1 MTESSVPDRRTISN
15 VVLTL
20 AVVGGL
26 ILSYFLA
33 IPFLPAIVW
42 SVTLGVLFAP
52 LDARLRRS
60 IRSATISAAATVAIV
75 AFIVVVPGIL
85 VVGSLLNEAAKSV
98 TVISPMLEAD
108 HWAHLL
114 DNHPRLAP
122 ALRWINERLDLPD
135 LIQTAV
141 SWIAA
146 RSGPIVRA
154 SFLGRDKSA
163 FDLLFLV
170 LHSSRSGKGG
180 RVGDEFGGEKPVCAR
195 YGSKR
200 QSLIDQARHR
210 SCR

>member
-1 MTESSVPDRRTISN
+1 MTESSVSDRRTISN

-85 VVGSLLNEAAKSV
+85 IVGSLLNEAAKSV
-98 TVISPMLEAD
+98 AVISPMLEAD
-108 HWAHLL
+108 RWTHLL

-141 SWIAA
+141 SWIAGSE
-146 RSGPIVRA
+146 RSDRPRFV
-154 SFLGRDKSA
+154 LGRDKSA

-170 LHSSRSGKGG
+170 LHSSRSGKDG
-180 RVGDEFGGEKPVCAR
+180 RVGERNIAAVGFRIFED
-195 YGSKR
+195 
-200 QSLIDQARHR
+200 I
-210 SCR
+210 